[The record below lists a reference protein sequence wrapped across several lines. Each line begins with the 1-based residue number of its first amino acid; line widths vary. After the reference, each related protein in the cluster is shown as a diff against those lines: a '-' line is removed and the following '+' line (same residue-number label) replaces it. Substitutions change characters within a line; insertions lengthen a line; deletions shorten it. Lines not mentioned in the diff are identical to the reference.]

1 MSTVYGSGFGGN
13 ADSKSKETALNYQ
26 KWEYLELTE
35 EQKSGEIAAYI
46 LREDP
51 ATEPTES
58 HKREGSYHV
67 YDAIRELGLNGWEM
81 CGCDCATDT
90 WRFYFKRPL
99 QPHSGTILV

>member
-1 MSTVYGSGFGGN
+1 MSTVYGNGFDVTP
-13 ADSKSKETALNYQ
+13 ASKSRETALNYP

-35 EQKSGEIAAYI
+35 DQNSDEICASI

-51 ATEPTES
+51 ARKSVSS
-58 HKREGSYHV
+58 HEREEYYTV

-99 QPHSGTILV
+99 QPYSGTILV